1 MKKILLTI
9 AIIAMIAIM
18 GVTLVA
24 CNNATTQGQL
34 ANLLNDHNHERFEYT
49 VYAESTT
56 GEKIDGY
63 DGTYT
68 VTLDAYDKGSIITNF
83 GNATLSDVQEG
94 VLVRGKLVSG
104 NTVYET
110 GCYFN
115 LIGGSSYMV
124 PAYTFRTQSVNGEET
139 FRLQG
144 TYSGATLT
152 YERYID
158 GVKDE
163 GSVSAKATTY
173 FDNNEFHQSLRT
185 ITTFST
191 GLNFSFSVPVVS
203 RTEATYATLSSMV
216 MGTMMIKNDFT
227 ANNALYQEKGIECY
241 EVVVSRSTEVS
252 GLSQAL
258 YYAVDD
264 VADDGW
270 DLKNVL
276 VRIVEPFK
284 VDGTIY
290 NMIYDLTLAELE

>member
-18 GVTLVA
+18 GVMLVA

-49 VYAESTT
+49 VYAETT
-56 GEKIDGY
+56 AGEKIDGY
-63 DGTYT
+63 DGTYI
-68 VTLDAYDKGSIITNF
+68 VTLDAYDKGSIITGF

-94 VLVRGKLVSG
+94 VLVRGKLISG
-104 NTVYET
+104 STVYET

-124 PAYTFRTQSVNGEET
+124 PAYTFRTQSVNGVET

-144 TYSGATLT
+144 TYSGSTLT

-163 GSVSAKATTY
+163 GSVSVKATTF

-185 ITTFST
+185 ITTFSV
-191 GLNFSFSVPVVS
+191 GLNFGFSVPVVS
-203 RTEATYATLSSMV
+203 RTEATYTNLSSMV
-216 MGTMMIKNDFT
+216 MATKMIKNDFT

-241 EVVVSRSTEVS
+241 EIVVSRSTEVA

-258 YYAVDD
+258 YYAVED

-290 NMIYDLTLAELE
+290 NMVYDLTLAELE